1 MPCVTA
7 FSQKGFLKIP
17 LNKKKNCNDVLKKI
31 KKTNE
36 EYKLSTKNL

>member
-7 FSQKGFLKIP
+7 FSQKGFLDMP
-17 LNKKKNCNDVLKKI
+17 LNKKENCNDVLKEI

-36 EYKLSTKNL
+36 EY